1 MWMPGLF
8 RLETNASQVDYM
20 IDHGVVYWWINICS
34 MKVGFV
40 CKVVSPVVLL
50 GFGVM
55 LAAAEDVFDDPRVQK
70 VREVLETDGLDDM
83 IEAIPKQHQQA
94 ALETAVGAKRANLVE
109 RGHLQTDLRGLEAQA
124 EKIRQAQRLQTAR
137 FPTDGSPASLQL
149 QARQADQAGNF
160 SNRIDPIQKQ
170 IDNLEAQKT
179 QNIREGKAI
188 NRNITANS
196 AGQTPAG
203 AMGKLQKLG
212 YWLSAIDPV
221 SRFAR
226 VAGEAAAAWEGT
238 SSWEDV
244 GTKAADEAGQWYVSS
259 KASAVGFTLGSSTGM
274 AAPVAAP
281 VSAFG
286 FGYAASQMHEKT
298 WGKVAELQSQQRHN
312 QRAESKFQVAPE
324 ELAKTRAENQ
334 ARTQKIL
341 QTRYKSPAE
350 GRYERSLQGLDE
362 MRDEVRALYAKWDA
376 EKVRAPVEKPVPPV
390 ATAVESLRSANL
402 PKVNANP
409 SAEREPEAETVENS
423 PPPDSGS
430 VAEGAPAGGADAEL
444 IRQQLQQQAAVE
456 HSIDSVHAIETQ
468 ARHEVQ
474 VEEQRRR
481 AIEHQRRVQQALRAE
496 RARQQAIAN
505 ARAAAYRNAVVQ
517 ANMWQ
522 AQQAA
527 ARSATPQREWGPGWI
542 VEKHNT
548 SMTELLK
555 RHGRS
560 EQWQREHGLIK

>member
-1 MWMPGLF
+1 M
-8 RLETNASQVDYM
+8 
-20 IDHGVVYWWINICS
+20 
-34 MKVGFV
+34 
-40 CKVVSPVVLL
+40 
-50 GFGVM
+50 GVM

-70 VREVLETDGLDDM
+70 VGEVLEADGLDDM
-83 IEAIPKQHQQA
+83 IKAIPRQHQQE
-94 ALETAVGAKRANLVE
+94 ALETAVGAKRANLQE
-109 RGHLQTDLRGLEAQA
+109 RGRLQTDLRGLEAQA

-137 FPTDGSPASLQL
+137 IPTDGSPASLQL

-160 SNRIDPIQKQ
+160 SRRIAPIQQQ
-170 IDNLEAQKT
+170 IDYLEAQKA

-196 AGQTPAG
+196 AGQPPAG
-203 AMGKLQKLG
+203 AMGKLKMLG

-221 SRFAR
+221 SRLAR
-226 VAGEAAAAWEGT
+226 IAGEGAAAWEGT

-244 GTKAADEAGQWYVSS
+244 RTKAADEAGQWYVSS

-281 VSAFG
+281 VGAFAL
-286 FGYAASQMHEKT
+286 GYTASQVHEKT

-312 QRAESKFQVAPE
+312 RQAEAKFQVAPD

-334 ARTQKIL
+334 ARLQQKL

-376 EKVRAPVEKPVPPV
+376 EKVQTPVEKPVPSV
-390 ATAVESLRSANL
+390 ATAVQSLRAANL
-402 PKVNANP
+402 PELKAH
-409 SAEREPEAETVENS
+409 SSTEKEPEAETVENF
-423 PPPDSGS
+423 PPPGSGS
-430 VAEGAPAGGADAEL
+430 VAEGAPADAPDAEL
-444 IRQQLQQQAAVE
+444 IRQQLQQQAVVE

-468 ARHEVQ
+468 ARHEVR

-505 ARAAAYRNAVVQ
+505 ARAAAYRNALIQ

-522 AQQAA
+522 SQQTA
-527 ARSATPQREWGPGWI
+527 ARSAAPQREWGPGWI